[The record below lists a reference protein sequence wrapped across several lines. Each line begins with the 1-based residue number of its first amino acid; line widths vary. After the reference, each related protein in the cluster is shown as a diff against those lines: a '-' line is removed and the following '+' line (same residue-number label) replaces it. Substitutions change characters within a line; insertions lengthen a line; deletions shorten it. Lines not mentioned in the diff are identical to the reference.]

1 MRFPVLVLALLL
13 ALPASA
19 ASLRDLQLEETLQEV
34 AEQNNQDRPRRM
46 NEHIVD
52 EGLTVSGT
60 ELINFLSVQPDY
72 AEQIQ
77 GEPLVVRTQLQAS
90 VCRDQRL
97 RRLMDM
103 GATLTYHFVLSG
115 STQPVLTQSFI
126 ADHCQ
131 QL

>member
-1 MRFPVLVLALLL
+1 MRVPVLILALLL
-13 ALPASA
+13 ALPVSA
-19 ASLRDLQLEETLQEV
+19 ASLRDLQLEETLREV

-46 NEHIVD
+46 NEHIID
-52 EGLTVSGT
+52 EGLTVNGT
-60 ELINFLSVQPDY
+60 ELINFLSVQPGY
-72 AEQIQ
+72 AEKLQ
-77 GEPLVVRTQLQAS
+77 GDPLVVRTQLQAS

-103 GATLTYHFVLSG
+103 GATLTYHFVLSD

-126 ADHCQ
+126 AEHCQ